1 MKKVSSKDGEKE
13 AEKEGEK
20 TDENTSQVSFHNFIH
35 LFCKYSEA
43 SPANMPHIC
52 VNFCLACGSNQYES
66 KIHSQQ
72 ESASTEKESQDDKEN
87 TE

>member
-43 SPANMPHIC
+43 SSANMPNIC
-52 VNFCLACGSNQYES
+52 VNVCLVCGWNQHET